1 MTQFWDMK
9 NPERPT
15 GVKDPRA
22 ILDFP
27 VDFSGWLHD
36 LKDSYESHTVE
47 TFGGIVCDSSTEENG
62 VIIPIISGGTVGQ
75 IGKFTVCIR
84 TVEGR
89 VDYRSFYLKIKER

>member
-1 MTQFWDMK
+1 MTFWDMK
-9 NPERPT
+9 KPDRPT

-36 LKDSYESHTVE
+36 LKDSYDSHTIE
-47 TFGGIVCDSSTEENG
+47 TSGGIECIDSREEGG
-62 VIIPIISGGTVGQ
+62 VIIPIISGGTVGEM
-75 IGKFTVCIR
+75 GKFTVCIH